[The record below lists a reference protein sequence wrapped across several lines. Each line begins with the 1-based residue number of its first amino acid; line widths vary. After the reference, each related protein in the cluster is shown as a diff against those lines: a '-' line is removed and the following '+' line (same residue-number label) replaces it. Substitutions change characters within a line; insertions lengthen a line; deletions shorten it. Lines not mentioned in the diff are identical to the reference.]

1 MVVVFS
7 CWILSDID
15 DEIHG
20 NLRNICLFKI
30 HIYTPSTLISRNL
43 RAKQKCKLA
52 IFNLKF
58 IENKL
63 NYCVFASKSYNFF
76 KFLIAMVIVFV
87 IYIKFFIFYE
97 ISK

>member
-30 HIYTPSTLISRNL
+30 HIYTPSTLTSRNL
-43 RAKQKCKLA
+43 HAKQKCKLA

-63 NYCVFASKSYNFF
+63 NDCVFASKSYNFF
-76 KFLIAMVIVFV
+76 
-87 IYIKFFIFYE
+87 
-97 ISK
+97 